1 MRAARA
7 SAAKHHAIEKTRIH
21 STEATTSSFALKEKG
36 IFTDTS
42 RAMVRNMVATLDVP
56 IRSVNATINA
66 VAEALGVEITG
77 SVSGHSIRRIVAE
90 GGVAAEAQ
98 LVDEMNIA
106 KGVTLSG
113 DATSH
118 KNINYQS
125 HHVTYS
131 LPDGHAATR
140 FAGILHEV
148 NHKSETQLQGWK
160 SRIEDMYDTYNDVV
174 GGTAGALDVR
184 DFPSKV
190 KGMLTDHAE
199 DQKKLVRLFTEW
211 KRSCE
216 REVRGERALAT
227 LPPDDVIHLLW
238 EMTESL
244 VNEAGGIDGWD
255 RLGVDEQQRCYSN
268 AHHNLLAQL
277 GQEQFDSLP
286 QSEKDDIDFFVWAG
300 CCMHKELNAAKG
312 GNSRMRAWWIDNSVE
327 GPVLLMN
334 KDNVAASSAGSS
346 TAKQRAIQ
354 VSTGGAQ
361 KVLELA
367 GAVFRHKDDKKGQ
380 QDSLRYYFEV
390 ELGYRIQWPDTSN
403 TRYHSHGDA
412 ACEYLVNDTLYLTF
426 LELVPLKKESRTST
440 NIEYNVYRGF
450 TCLKTKQ
457 EMMSWATYNQCITH
471 PYLRTIRNST
481 ANILDLGPIHMKVI
495 SHLNHIVNDINLI
508 LAPDATYETLTL
520 DGKPFERPEAFYA
533 IQRLA
538 LDRKTYPHFPQLLV
552 AFFQGALDTW
562 IRFSAEFAAGG
573 AIDKSSPS
581 QRQMAHMKTTND
593 DNEGALG
600 TIRTSLRRAPH
611 MSLSH
616 FNSRFMYKKNQ
627 TNTYIENVLDVSS
640 RQKLRKKARER
651 DESGEERKRRFAQV
665 EYDKEVVRQH
675 REQDFKKR
683 ARRDA
688 AGAKLD
694 AVIPRLTLED
704 ITKLRTPEI
713 DLQIRWHRRFDPAVP
728 AAKHIPTTKQKKVEV
743 LLEAVGRYL
752 SGEATPGGHPTSSQP
767 QALDNN
773 AVTSHLLEL
782 GDGEDEAEDE

>member
-1 MRAARA
+1 MSVLTQRKMTRHDVTCFDASRKGLTVQCSPDTSKGTTITQTTVEKENSPPAEICSARDSSPSPAIVAHLQIELDTQHQKTKTYERHYRSERKRA
-7 SAAKHHAIEKTRIH
+7 SRKDNAAACLQEQLHSLQASASNIAAGAQVAEAQLADTLQCVNRLKVRNETLTKRNHALTMRAAKHHVIEKTRIH
-21 STEATTSSFALKEKG
+21 STEATTNSFALKEKG

-56 IRSVNATINA
+56 IWSVNATINA
-66 VAEALGVEITG
+66 VAEALSVEITG

-131 LPDGHAATR
+131 MPDGHAATR

-160 SRIEDMYDTYNDVV
+160 SRITDMYDTYNDVV
-174 GGTAGALDVR
+174 GGTASALDVR
-184 DFPSKV
+184 DFPSK
-190 KGMLTDHAE
+190 
-199 DQKKLVRLFTEW
+199 
-211 KRSCE
+211 

-227 LPPDDVIHLLW
+227 LPPDGVVHLLW

-268 AHHNLLAQL
+268 AHHNLLAQI

-286 QSEKDDIDFFVWAG
+286 QSKKDDIDFFVWAG

-346 TAKQRAIQ
+346 TAKQHAIQ

-380 QDSLRYYFEV
+380 QDSLCYYFEV

-403 TRYHSHGDA
+403 TRYHS
-412 ACEYLVNDTLYLTF
+412 VK
-426 LELVPLKKESRTST
+426 VVLK
-440 NIEYNVYRGF
+440 
-450 TCLKTKQ
+450 
-457 EMMSWATYNQCITH
+457 
-471 PYLRTIRNST
+471 
-481 ANILDLGPIHMKVI
+481 
-495 SHLNHIVNDINLI
+495 
-508 LAPDATYETLTL
+508 
-520 DGKPFERPEAFYA
+520 A
-533 IQRLA
+533 IGSEGLW
-538 LDRKTYPHFPQLLV
+538 PQL
-552 AFFQGALDTW
+552 
-562 IRFSAEFAAGG
+562 
-573 AIDKSSPS
+573 
-581 QRQMAHMKTTND
+581 
-593 DNEGALG
+593 
-600 TIRTSLRRAPH
+600 
-611 MSLSH
+611 
-616 FNSRFMYKKNQ
+616 
-627 TNTYIENVLDVSS
+627 
-640 RQKLRKKARER
+640 
-651 DESGEERKRRFAQV
+651 
-665 EYDKEVVRQH
+665 
-675 REQDFKKR
+675 
-683 ARRDA
+683 
-688 AGAKLD
+688 
-694 AVIPRLTLED
+694 
-704 ITKLRTPEI
+704 
-713 DLQIRWHRRFDPAVP
+713 
-728 AAKHIPTTKQKKVEV
+728 
-743 LLEAVGRYL
+743 
-752 SGEATPGGHPTSSQP
+752 
-767 QALDNN
+767 
-773 AVTSHLLEL
+773 
-782 GDGEDEAEDE
+782 